1 MAPEHSKIA
10 LIVLH
15 GDAGPAKQSLAAMK
29 PDDAI
34 AFAQLNIAF
43 NANSARS
50 YQVLSQAYQRKGDKT
65 PAIQSLERAVE
76 LDPMN
81 QGFKNQL
88 QQLKSGA

>member
-1 MAPEHSKIA
+1 M
-10 LIVLH
+10 
-15 GDAGPAKQSLAAMK
+15 GNK

-34 AFAQLNIAF
+34 AFAQLNIAY

-50 YQVLSQAYQRKGDKT
+50 YQVMSQAYQRKNDKDK
-65 PAIQSLERAVE
+65 AIQSLEKAVE

-88 QQLKSGA
+88 QQLKGGA